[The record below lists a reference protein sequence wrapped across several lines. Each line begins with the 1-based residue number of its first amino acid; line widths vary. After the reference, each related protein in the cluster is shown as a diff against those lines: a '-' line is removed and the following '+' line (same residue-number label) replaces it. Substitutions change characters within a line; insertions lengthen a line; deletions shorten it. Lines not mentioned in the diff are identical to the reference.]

1 MSTPLLTVTVKEER
15 DVVLARQ
22 RGRQVAGLIGFE
34 SQDQTRIATVI
45 SELARNAFRYA
56 KGGKVELSLEG
67 NTAPQVLM
75 IRVRDKGKG
84 IADLEHVLSGN
95 YRSQTGMGLGL
106 IGTRRMMDGFDIQST
121 GEGTTVTL
129 KKILPRTAAYL
140 GKREIAKVIDGL
152 AQNRPGG
159 AFEEV
164 QQQNQEL
171 LAALDELQ
179 RKQEELRRLNG
190 ELEDTNRGVVALY
203 AELDDKADHLRRA
216 DELKTRFL
224 SEMSHE
230 FRTPLNSIIGISRIL
245 LAQIDGPLTEEQ
257 VKQVN
262 LMEGSARELLTLVN
276 DLLDLAKVEAGKVEV
291 RPSAFRVSELFGA
304 LRGML
309 RPLLVAD
316 SVHLV
321 FQDADDLP
329 PLFTDEGKVSQILRN
344 FISNALKFTEAGEVR
359 VWATL
364 DGGTDEPRVT
374 FHVQDTGIGIDA
386 ENLEMVFQEF
396 TQVDSPLQRRHK
408 GTGLGLPLTRKLAE
422 LLGGKVGVESRVG
435 VGSTFRVTVPASYGG
450 VRHEPDTPRV
460 VIHRDPAKAPVLVV
474 EDLPVDQMV
483 CEKYLRGT
491 EYQAVTV
498 PNVSEARR
506 SLREWKP
513 AAIVMDVM
521 LGQENTWGLL
531 TEIKRDPAFA
541 GVPVLVV
548 TTMDDEGKARMLGAD
563 AYCLKPLRR
572 EWLLEQLSSRVA
584 VDGADGDVDRS
595 GG

>member
-1 MSTPLLTVTVKEER
+1 MSLPLLTVAVRDER

-22 RGRQVAGLIGFE
+22 RGRQVAGLIGFDP
-34 SQDQTRIATVI
+34 QDQTRIATAI

-56 KGGKVELSLEG
+56 RGGKVELSLEG
-67 NTAPQVLM
+67 NTPPQVLM
-75 IRVRDKGKG
+75 IRVSDKGPG
-84 IADLEHVLSGN
+84 IRNLEHVLSGN
-95 YRSQTGMGLGL
+95 YQSTTGMGLGL

-121 GEGTTVTL
+121 TDGTTVTL
-129 KKILPRTAAYL
+129 KKILPRTAQHY
-140 GKREIAKVIDGL
+140 GPREVARITDDL
-152 AQNRPGG
+152 ARNRPGG

-179 RKQEELRRLNG
+179 QRQEELRRLNG

-224 SEMSHE
+224 SDMSHE

-257 VKQVN
+257 SKQVT
-262 LMEGSARELLTLVN
+262 LMESSARELLALVN

-291 RPSAFRVSELFGA
+291 RPTTFRVSELFGA

-321 FQDADDLP
+321 FQEADDLP
-329 PLFTDEGKVSQILRN
+329 PLFTDEAKISQILRN
-344 FISNALKFTEAGEVR
+344 FISNALKFTERGEVR
-359 VWATL
+359 VWASL
-364 DGGTDEPRVT
+364 DGGPDEPRVS
-374 FHVQDTGIGIDA
+374 FHVQDTGIGIPP
-386 ENLEMVFQEF
+386 EHLETIFQEF
-396 TQVDSPLQRRHK
+396 TQVDSPLQRKHR

-422 LLGGKVGVESRVG
+422 LLGGSVSVESQPG
-435 VGSTFRVTVPASYGG
+435 LGSTFQVTVPTSYEG
-450 VRHEPDTPRV
+450 VRPQPDMPPV
-460 VIHRDPAKAPVLVV
+460 VIHRDPAKAPVLVI

-491 EYQAVTV
+491 AFQAVTV

-513 AAIVMDVM
+513 AAILLDVM

-531 TEIKRDPAFA
+531 TEIKRDPRLS
-541 GVPVLVV
+541 GVPVFVV
-548 TTMDDEGKARMLGAD
+548 TTNDDEAKARMLGAD
-563 AYCLKPLRR
+563 AYCMKPLRR
-572 EWLLEQLSSRVA
+572 DWLLEQLTAHV
-584 VDGADGDVDRS
+584 
-595 GG
+595 GGGEA